1 MAHRE
6 TCVLRP
12 EAHTPA
18 ERVARRVQ
26 TARYVAMCERYSN
39 VKPGTHA
46 PWQCGTYRP
55 SRATGAACLTKLQ
68 VAVFLR
74 KEEERGESRDVAK
87 TANGRGGAGSA

>member
-26 TARYVAMCERYSN
+26 TARYVAMCERYSMSS
-39 VKPGTHA
+39 PGPMPPGSVARTGRRERRGRRVSGGDAIFSPGRTLSA
-46 PWQCGTYRP
+46 PCF
-55 SRATGAACLTKLQ
+55 ANQ
-68 VAVFLR
+68 VSLG
-74 KEEERGESRDVAK
+74 KSL
-87 TANGRGGAGSA
+87 